1 MFEDLLAVLLELIF
15 EEMLTVETLA
25 VLLCWLSVVLAAKA
39 EAVLFLVRLAV
50 SLPVPFPDALA
61 DKLAAVALPETRDEV
76 LLATEAV
83 LFNVLLAV
91 ELPVW
96 FAAFA
101 TVTLELLF
109 FYERVTFPLTFA
121 FTVMF
126 LVVLTIWVLFAVLV
140 AFPVELVFWTTAET
154 FWLTLRAAF
163 DWFLEEFFDKFPVT
177 LTLIFFETFFYAR
190 VAFALPFLDTFA
202 EIFLEVLFFDVF
214 AETFFDVLFPE
225 IFLLTLDEAFFT
237 AREALW
243 T

>member
-25 VLLCWLSVVLAAKA
+25 VLLCWLSVVL
-39 EAVLFLVRLAV
+39 AVLFLVRLAV